1 MKRLTYLLIFVA
13 SFGYSQNNLVFN
25 KVLNFRLT
33 TNQTATVPA
42 DKAWKIEGNPGI
54 QFTSP
59 NPEYGISNGSYSATD
74 DVVWLA
80 EGTTI
85 TGSTDPSLSILE
97 FDVVPVSTT
106 STSSGGLSSEGLQF
120 SRVINYSDD
129 HRFPT
134 SNLFWHDYE
143 PIEIPEGK
151 VWKITSINVSS
162 MSISLN
168 PDVSPYMYRPHD
180 QTFVTI
186 GDIISVYEEG
196 TNGYG
201 AYPYNNRSEEIWLN
215 EGLKTIKVTNGDSE
229 KIRLTFTAIEYN
241 IPQ

>member
-25 KVLNFRLT
+25 KVLNFRLA
-33 TNQTATVPA
+33 TNQTATVPP

-59 NPEYGISNGSYSATD
+59 NPEYGISSGSYSATD

-85 TGSTDPSLSILE
+85 IGSNAPSLSILE

-106 STSSGGLSSEGLQF
+106 STSSGGLSSEGLEFNQ
-120 SRVINYSDD
+120 VINYSNNVAV
-129 HRFPT
+129 
-134 SNLFWHDYE
+134 SGWG
-143 PIEIPEGK
+143 EIIDTIVVPDGK
-151 VWKITSINVSS
+151 VWKLTRVTLTEASSPTSTLEYTPNIVSDAAIYLGGILIFFRSSINYNSS
-162 MSISLN
+162 S
-168 PDVSPYMYRPHD
+168 
-180 QTFVTI
+180 
-186 GDIISVYEEG
+186 YESYPIWINSG
-196 TNGYG
+196 TKEL
-201 AYPYNNRSEEIWLN
+201 A
-215 EGLKTIKVTNGDSE
+215 VGDSDGNTN
-229 KIRLTFTAIEYN
+229 RFLVTFTAIEYN